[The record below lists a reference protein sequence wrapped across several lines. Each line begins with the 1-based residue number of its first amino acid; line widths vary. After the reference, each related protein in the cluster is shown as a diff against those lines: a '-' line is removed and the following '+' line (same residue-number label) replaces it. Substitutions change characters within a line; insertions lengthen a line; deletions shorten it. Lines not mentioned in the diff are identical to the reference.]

1 MADKQ
6 INNNLLVDGVVKAN
20 SFNINNLLSTNN
32 SYTGTYETAVVGEAV
47 VFGDVLYLKFSDG
60 KYWKA
65 KADAYATT
73 PCTRMALGTIA
84 ANASGDLLI
93 EGLVRFDTW
102 SFAAANVWLSAATA
116 GAITTTQP
124 STTGNQ
130 IQKIGV
136 AFASNKLQFRPS
148 FDIGEK

>member
-6 INNNLLVDGVVKAN
+6 INTGLTIDGVVKYKSVDITSA
-20 SFNINNLLSTNN
+20 LSTNQ
-32 SYTGTYETAVVGEAV
+32 SFIGTYEVATVGEAV

-65 KADAYATT
+65 NGSAYAST
-73 PCTRMALGTIA
+73 PATRMSLGTIA
-84 ANASGDLLI
+84 ANGTGNLLI
-93 EGLVRFDTW
+93 EGLVRYDSW
-102 SFAAANVWLSAATA
+102 SFAANNVWLSAATA

-124 STTGNQ
+124 ATTGNQ

-136 AFASNKLQFRPS
+136 AFASTRLQFRPS